1 MTPHFLVPTVPRRNV
16 FPGALRPLLLTLLAT
31 GCGTSVPA
39 DDPGEPPLAECTA
52 DLDGV
57 MSFDEMP
64 VVTGIE
70 VRYVRNLPGAP
81 VEVDVEGELAT
92 EGGRLWDFSDG
103 PADVGATLVLQEP
116 GELTASD
123 LFPDATYAA
132 PMLIESPDLMGW
144 FRVDDGDE
152 PTLSMLGMATRDGV
166 DPASRTVVVYDEPLV
181 LYRYPF
187 GVGDAWEQ
195 TVTYRD
201 ALAYGIPN
209 QGVEHYHVEVDARGT
224 ARLPGGV
231 EVSDVLRVRVQV
243 DQTLALAAGGH
254 TQTFHQLL
262 WVRPCFGEL
271 ARVVSADPD
280 FATVDEF
287 RRYYP

>member
-1 MTPHFLVPTVPRRNV
+1 MPPMLLVPTVPRRNV
-16 FPGALRPLLLTLLAT
+16 FLGALRPLLLALLVS

-39 DDPGEPPLAECTA
+39 DDPGEPPLPECTA

-57 MSFDEMP
+57 MTLDEMP
-64 VVTGIE
+64 VVTGLE
-70 VRYVRNLPGAP
+70 VRYARNTPGEP
-81 VEVDVEGELAT
+81 VEVDVDGELAT
-92 EGGRLWDFSDG
+92 DGGRLWDFSDG
-103 PADVGATLVLQEP
+103 PADVGATLVLQDP
-116 GELTASD
+116 AELSGAG

-132 PMLIESPDLMGW
+132 PMLVESPDLLGW
-144 FRVDDGDE
+144 FRLDDGDE
-152 PTLSMLGMATRDGV
+152 PTLSMLGMATRDEV

-209 QGVEHYHVEVDARGT
+209 QGSEHYRFDVDAHGT
-224 ARLPGGV
+224 VRLPGGV

-243 DQTLALAAGGH
+243 VQTLALAAGQH
-254 TQTFHQLL
+254 TQTFHQLI

-271 ARVVSADPD
+271 ARVVGTDPEFSTAD
-280 FATVDEF
+280 EL